1 MLNLRALAITAALMA
16 APLSASAE
24 PDCSEAKDLL
34 KLVDAFYDAD
44 PKHTNIIKPELT
56 LALTAL
62 EGFERPDGI
71 RYIYE
76 GESTDLIIDEE
87 GFIQN
92 LESML
97 AFNDDGKLCKLVD
110 GALVEETEEDSV
122 ALNMSFSF
130 NFRDNDGTHDFET
143 LREGLKD
150 GSKIVKALAPG
161 GLGFVV
167 PSLKAIMVFPAAEEG
182 EAPAV
187 SFMSKGQSVKG
198 PDIAVIGN
206 VQMFRLKDLKKQ
218 KIEEIQISGDYRLE
232 GQFDYDE
239 KDIAEARAELASE
252 TDAK

>member
-1 MLNLRALAITAALMA
+1 MFNLRALAITTALMA
-16 APLSASAE
+16 VPLSAAAE

-34 KLVDAFYDAD
+34 KLINAFYEAD

-62 EGFERPDGI
+62 EGFEAPDGI

-76 GESTDLIIDEE
+76 GETIDLKIDEE
-87 GFIQN
+87 GFIQD
-92 LESML
+92 LDSMS
-97 AFNDDGKLCKLVD
+97 AFHDDGKLCKLVD
-110 GALVEETEEDSV
+110 GALVEETEQDSV

-130 NFRDNDGTHDFET
+130 NFRENNGTHDFET

-167 PSLKAIMVFPAAEEG
+167 PSLKAIMVFPAVEEG
-182 EAPAV
+182 EMPIV
-187 SFMSKGQSVKG
+187 KFLSGGQSVKG

-206 VQMFRLKDLKKQ
+206 VQMFRLKELKKK
-218 KIEEIQISGDYRLE
+218 KIDEIQISGAYRLE

-239 KDIAEARAELASE
+239 KDIAEAQAELAAE
-252 TDAK
+252 TDTQ